1 MINRN
6 PLSQQIMTE
15 LKEEIISGRLRPNQK
30 ISIEE
35 LAQRWKVSTTPV
47 RDAVHNLELAG
58 FVVVSPRKS
67 ITVANLDLKAFKD
80 VFDLRIALECCAVEL
95 AILRI
100 PDRVLEGALES
111 FRCANEDY
119 RTTGSLARLEQV
131 DNLVHQIILDY
142 CDNEKLVSTMD
153 QLHDLVSWAR
163 RIVINQPKSYGEAA
177 GEHIRILECLQSRQ
191 VQLAV
196 QAMRSH
202 LANSF
207 ERTVA
212 NWTDSK

>member
-1 MINRN
+1 MIDAT
-6 PLSQQIMTE
+6 PLSQQILSE
-15 LKEEIISGRLRPNQK
+15 LKEEIISGRLRPNQR

-58 FVVVSPRKS
+58 FVVVAPRKS
-67 ITVANLDLKAFKD
+67 IMVANLDLKAFKD
-80 VFDLRIALECCAVEL
+80 IFDLRIALECCAVEL

-100 PDRVLEGALES
+100 SDRVLEDALES
-111 FRCANEDY
+111 FHSANEDY

-142 CDNEKLVSTMD
+142 CDNPKLVSTMD
-153 QLHDLVSWAR
+153 QLHDQVTWAR

-177 GEHIRILECLQSRQ
+177 GEHIRILECLKSRQ